1 MLPVCKPDI
10 SRQRMSL
17 LEQSSCHS
25 RSHYSICST
34 GLGKPTKKTSC
45 LPPQNIQNLCGIDL
59 NKLIYTLGVTL
70 ERTLT
75 KLCCLLP
82 SVFVKKDTKQ
92 LILRMYFY
100 FVIWSV
106 SYFQDPVGL
115 TNVSTE
121 YRYFLLQHL
130 FTQHCFIESGLG
142 LCGTHPLR
150 QLGVK
155 SMFSKEK
162 PQ

>member
-1 MLPVCKPDI
+1 MGLLIVGLLSSGGSWYAAGLQTRHFKTADEFAAAVFL
-10 SRQRMSL
+10 SL
-17 LEQSSCHS
+17 T
-25 RSHYSICST
+25 SHYSIYST

-45 LPPQNIQNLCGIDL
+45 LPSQNIQNLCGIYL

-82 SVFVKKDTKQ
+82 SVFMKKDTKQ
-92 LILRMYFY
+92 LILRIYFY

-115 TNVSTE
+115 TNVST
-121 YRYFLLQHL
+121 LHN
-130 FTQHCFIESGLG
+130 
-142 LCGTHPLR
+142 
-150 QLGVK
+150 
-155 SMFSKEK
+155 
-162 PQ
+162 

>member
-17 LEQSSCHS
+17 LPQSSCHS
-25 RSHYSICST
+25 RSHYSIYST

-45 LPPQNIQNLCGIDL
+45 LPPQNIQNVCGIYL

-82 SVFVKKDTKQ
+82 SVFMKKRQETVDIEDVLLLCDLECVLLPRPSWLDECEHSAQ
-92 LILRMYFY
+92 LSTGTFCCNIYLHST
-100 FVIWSV
+100 VSQNLGWDSV
-106 SYFQDPVGL
+106 EPI
-115 TNVSTE
+115 
-121 YRYFLLQHL
+121 H
-130 FTQHCFIESGLG
+130 
-142 LCGTHPLR
+142 
-150 QLGVK
+150 
-155 SMFSKEK
+155 
-162 PQ
+162 